1 MTASTYYQPC
11 SYDACSLDTMPA
23 GDPALPVVVVGA
35 GPVGMAVALGLAQR
49 GVSVV
54 VLEAATQVSFGSRAI
69 CVSRHS
75 LEVADR
81 LGFGERLSDLAVEW
95 AGGRSFY
102 RDQEVMRF
110 QMPNE
115 PHSVRAPMVNVSQS
129 ELEQIMVDTVAA
141 HPLVTLHWGARVTGV
156 TQSEDEVVLEIAT
169 ADGPRTMRAAWV
181 VAADGGRSPVR
192 DALGLRLQGLS
203 YEGRYVIADIHWESD
218 LPAERMVWFDP
229 PSNPGSTV
237 IMHQQPGDIWRIDY
251 QLDPTEDAEIETRE
265 ERIRARI
272 ASHLA
277 WLGDDRPWSLEWHGF
292 YKAHALAL
300 DSFVHDRVVFAGD
313 AAHLVPIFGVR
324 GLNSGMEDAEALAWM
339 LAAVVNGTADRRL
352 LESYSAER
360 HHAWE
365 QNVANAGKSTLI
377 MTPGTHGHRTTR
389 DALLALATG
398 RREFSHLIDPRQSS
412 ATHAR
417 ASSLTVPA
425 RGAAGGEVTGML
437 PGDPLEDRRV
447 VLADGKET
455 SVHQL
460 RGTGFGIFG
469 IDLSPE
475 QLVETERLRHE
486 LAMTLLREDVSVVL
500 VGARS
505 GGDHTA
511 VVPDPEREV
520 AQAWGASAGEL
531 YVVRPDGLLLA
542 RGRAGDLDG
551 LAAHLAAGG
560 ATSADTT
567 EETADRT
574 VDPGVTLPVG
584 EARRE
589 AAWLGLSEGIDAV
602 PADDREQ
609 FLARV
614 ALLLGDRVDPADFQ
628 EAVSVAASVR

>member
-1 MTASTYYQPC
+1 MTASPYYQPC
-11 SYDACSLDTMPA
+11 SYDACSIDAMPA

-35 GPVGMAVALGLAQR
+35 GPVGMGVALGLAQR
-49 GVSVV
+49 GVPVV

-95 AGGRSFY
+95 VGGRSFY

-110 QMPNE
+110 QMPND
-115 PHSVRAPMVNVSQS
+115 PHTVRAPMVNVSQS

-141 HPLVTLHWGARVTGV
+141 HPLVTLLWGAQVTGV
-156 TQSEDEVVLEIAT
+156 TQSADEALLAIAT
-169 ADGPRTMRAAWV
+169 ADGVRTLRAAWV
-181 VAADGGRSPVR
+181 VAADGGRSRVR

-203 YEGRYVIADIHWESD
+203 YEGRYVIADIHWESG

-237 IMHQQPGDIWRIDY
+237 IMHRQPGDIWRIDY
-251 QLDPTEDAEIETRE
+251 QLDPTEDAEVETRE
-265 ERIRARI
+265 ERIRDRI

-277 WLGDDRPWSLEWHGF
+277 WLGDERPWSLEWHGF

-324 GLNSGMEDAEALAWM
+324 GLNSGMEDAEVLAWM

-352 LESYSAER
+352 LETYSAER

-389 DALLALATG
+389 DALLALATE

-417 ASSLTVPA
+417 ASLLTVPA
-425 RGAAGGEVTGML
+425 RAAEGEVTGLL
-437 PGDPLEDRRV
+437 PGDPVADRRV

-469 IDLSPE
+469 VDLGPE
-475 QLVETERLRHE
+475 QVAEVERLRSE
-486 LAMTLLREDVSVVL
+486 LATALLREDVSLVL
-500 VGARS
+500 LGS
-505 GGDHTA
+505 QPGGDHTT
-511 VVPDPEREV
+511 VVPDPEHEV
-520 AQAWGASAGEL
+520 AEAWGASAGEL

-542 RGRAGDLDG
+542 RGSAADLAG
-551 LAAHLAAGG
+551 LAAHVAAGG

-567 EETADRT
+567 EESADRT
-574 VDPGVTLPVG
+574 VDPGVTLPVA

-589 AAWLGLSEGIDAV
+589 AAWLAVSEGIDAV

-609 FLARV
+609 FLARL
-614 ALLLGDRVDPADFQ
+614 AFLLGDRVDPADFQ